1 MRGGRILVID
11 DDPDI
16 VRILRDRLLREG
28 YEVATAMDGRE
39 GLERAIAEPPD
50 LIILDVMLPRMD
62 GLDVCRTLKGL
73 PGLDSIPVV
82 MLTASA
88 QLGDKVSGLDAGAE
102 DYVTKPFHALEL
114 CARIRALLRTRD
126 RQRDAVRQGLVD
138 PDTGVATRSFL
149 EAYLAKELSRAR
161 RNGQPVSLLLLA
173 VGPPTLRRSAAELLR
188 GLVRKSDLLAHA
200 GEGTFAVLLMETAR
214 EGAEIAGARLVRAL
228 AEIAEKPGP
237 PSLRVGIAGREV
249 VDEGGAAAAAALIR
263 QAEQALAPAAPAAG
277 AGESRRGRAGSRRA
291 GSRR

>member
-73 PGLDSIPVV
+73 P
-82 MLTASA
+82 
-88 QLGDKVSGLDAGAE
+88 GLDAGAE